1 MQRLY
6 RYIILSGLW
15 LTLGCASAL
24 AGRPF
29 SKDIWLNETN
39 VSVKVNCL
47 AQDSYNYLWL
57 GTDEGLFCYNG
68 RQFSQIKTDRDVP
81 VTAISVG
88 EENKII
94 GFADGRLGVWDGVT
108 FRLKKLDGTVPAEA
122 ISAIH
127 IITDNV
133 FVLSTVGQGI
143 YLVHNGYCTQYAM
156 ANGLTD
162 DYVYTL
168 LSPAKNVLLAA
179 TDQGINEIQFAG
191 GKITVKHYTTASGLP
206 DNIVRV
212 IRPMQQKHW
221 SWLGTHQGGI
231 ALYCSKTRQ
240 TWTPSVGKPWL
251 WGQVNDILP
260 IGNDRAWVCTQSGY
274 LLKVRLADEE
284 TLEVEAYEYPG
295 QRLYKLL
302 MDGTANIWCATNTG
316 LKMIVAEYV
325 SAIPVS
331 APYSLQDVTAIT
343 CDVDNELWL
352 AQKGRLYSM
361 TLTDE
366 QPQLQLRYTSATP
379 VTHLYCDKNDVL
391 WVGTFGDG
399 VWYSADHKNFEKVR
413 DIYPLAKESVLDIS
427 GKDNRLW
434 VAGLNGVEELGVG
447 VGNHLSLLQLHN
459 KSTGIGSDYVYEI
472 YDDQKNNTWMATDG
486 AGVCMYRDGKYTLW
500 DSASGMTS
508 NVAYNVTEDASGRIW
523 ASTFN
528 KGLLVF
534 NGEKWENLDNDNGL
548 QSLRISAIAPMD
560 NGSVLVVH
568 AKGVDEWQQRS
579 HMFRHF
585 ERRLGIGIDS
595 MSSALNLA
603 TADTAGN
610 IYVPYQGGL
619 IRFGKYNYPVNIIPS
634 VKITSLN
641 TFYRETHLERSRFNY
656 SENHI
661 AFRYDGINFANPE
674 QLFYR
679 YKLVGYNDEW
689 IDTRD
694 ESVTFPQLPSGDY
707 TFIVQVSMN
716 ELFTGHGEAS
726 HSFSIARP
734 YWQQWW
740 FILLAVGLIWAAS
753 YAYIR
758 TRERN
763 LRKLSSLQRE
773 RMMFEYEHLKSQVNP
788 HFLFNS
794 LNTLT
799 GLIEDDKDTA
809 MQYTTQLSDL
819 YRNMLSHKDKDL
831 ITLAEEWE
839 ILENYIYIQKSRFG
853 DALQL
858 VVNIPEK
865 LKKTKKVVPMAL
877 QLLLEN
883 AIKHNIVS
891 RTKPLVVRFVA
902 EEEQLTVTN
911 SYQPKISKEK
921 GAGLGLA
928 NIRKR
933 YGLYTKR
940 PVVTYMKDNEFIVII
955 PLI

>member
-1 MQRLY
+1 MRRLLQY
-6 RYIILSGLW
+6 LIVWAGLLS
-15 LTLGCASAL
+15 CSAVQ
-24 AGRPF
+24 AHRPF

-39 VSVKVNCL
+39 VAVKVNCL
-47 AQDSYNYLWL
+47 VQDNDNYLWL
-57 GTDEGLFCYNG
+57 GTDEGLFYYNG
-68 RQFSQIKTDRDVP
+68 RVCSQVNTDTDVP
-81 VTAISVG
+81 VTAISISGNKKIVG
-88 EENKII
+88 F
-94 GFADGRLGVWDGVT
+94 GDGRLGIWDGAA
-108 FRLKKLDGTVPAEA
+108 FRLKKLQGDIPAKA
-122 ISAIH
+122 ISAIQVVADNIF
-127 IITDNV
+127 IIA
-133 FVLSTVGQGI
+133 TVGQGL
-143 YLVHNGYCTQYAM
+143 YLVHHGYCSHFTM

-162 DYVYTL
+162 DYIYTII
-168 LSPAKNVLLAA
+168 SPATTVLLAA
-179 TDQGINEIQFAG
+179 SDQGVNEIRYANE
-191 GKITVKHYTTASGLP
+191 KISVNHFTTSNGLP

-212 IRPMQQKHW
+212 IKPMQQKHW
-221 SWLGTHQGGI
+221 SWLGTHQGGV

-240 TWTPSVGKPWL
+240 TWTPSTGKRWI

-260 IGNDRAWVCTQSGY
+260 IGDDKAWVCTQSGY

-284 TLEVEAYEYPG
+284 TLEVQAYEYPG

-302 MDGTANIWCATNTG
+302 MDSTGNIWCATNTG
-316 LKMIVAEYV
+316 LKMITAEYV
-325 SAIPVS
+325 SAIPLP
-331 APYSLQDVTAIT
+331 APFALQDITAMV
-343 CDVDNELWL
+343 CDGNTELWV
-352 AQKGRLYSM
+352 AQKEKLYSIS
-361 TLTDE
+361 LADDNA
-366 QPQLQLRYTSATP
+366 QLQLRYVSRTP
-379 VTHLYCDKNDVL
+379 VTHLFCDKNAVL
-391 WVGTFGDG
+391 WAGTFGDG
-399 VWYSADHKNFEKVR
+399 LWYSADHKYFTK
-413 DIYPLAKESVLDIS
+413 ITGIQPLEKESILDIS
-427 GKDNRLW
+427 GKENRLW
-434 VAGLNGVEELGVG
+434 IAGLNGVEELSVDE
-447 VGNHLSLLQLHN
+447 GNHVSLVKLHN

-472 YDDQKNNTWMATDG
+472 YHDRDGNTWMATDG
-486 AGVCMYRDGKYTLW
+486 AGVCMYSNGKYTHW
-500 DSASGMTS
+500 DSTAGMIS
-508 NVAYNVTEDASGRIW
+508 NVAYNITEDASGRIW

-528 KGLLVF
+528 KGLLIF

-548 QSLRISAIAPMD
+548 QSLRISALSPTH
-560 NGSVLVVH
+560 NGSMLVVN
-568 AKGVDEWQQRS
+568 ANGVEEWQQRTR
-579 HMFRHF
+579 MFRHF

-595 MSSALNLA
+595 VSATLNLVA
-603 TADTAGN
+603 ADTAGN
-610 IYVPYQGGL
+610 VYIPYQDGL
-619 IRFGKYNYPVNIIPS
+619 MRFGKYNYPVNITPS

-641 TFYRETHLERSRFNY
+641 TFFRETHLEREHFNY
-656 SENHI
+656 GENHI
-661 AFRYDGINFANPE
+661 TFKYDGINFANPE

-679 YKLVGYNDEW
+679 YKLAGYNDEW
-689 IDTRD
+689 IITRD

-707 TFIVQVSMN
+707 KFIVQVSMN
-716 ELFTGHGEAS
+716 GLFTGYGEAY
-726 HSFSIARP
+726 HSFTIARP

-740 FILLAVGLIWAAS
+740 FILLAAGLVWGVS
-753 YAYIR
+753 YIYIR

-799 GLIEDDKDTA
+799 GLIDDDKEAA
-809 MQYTTQLSDL
+809 MKYTTQLSDL

-858 VVNIPEK
+858 VIDIPEK

-883 AIKHNIVS
+883 AIKHNVVS
-891 RTKPLVVRFVA
+891 RAKPLYVKFVA
-902 EEEQLTVTN
+902 EEQQLAISN

-933 YGLYTKR
+933 YGLYTKN